1 LKLSGESTVE
11 KLTLDGVKGLR
22 VALGATVHDVL
33 YYMSPI
39 YCQHIIDSVICYIT
53 AVPSVCFFGGKS
65 LISFRGFRIKS
76 D

>member
-1 LKLSGESTVE
+1 MKLSGESTVE

-53 AVPSVCFFGGKS
+53 AVPSVCFFLLES
-65 LISFRGFRIKS
+65 HWFCFVA
-76 D
+76 